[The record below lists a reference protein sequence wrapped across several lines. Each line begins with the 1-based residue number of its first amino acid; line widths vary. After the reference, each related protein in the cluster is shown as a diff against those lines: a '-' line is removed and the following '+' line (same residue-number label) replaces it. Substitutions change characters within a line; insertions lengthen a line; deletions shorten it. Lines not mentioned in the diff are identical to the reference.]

1 MATYGKKAVLCMVLA
16 GAMLAMSG
24 LALAGHPGPDEGM
37 MPKPE
42 PQEIERHI
50 GEKLAKLVDAG
61 TITQDQS
68 DRVLKLWREKDQER
82 RADFTAMKSMNP
94 DERKAYIAK
103 KRQEKPDIVGDLVKA
118 AGLSEEQ
125 AKAVADAV
133 RPPRPPHGAR

>member
-1 MATYGKKAVLCMVLA
+1 MATYGKKAVLCMIVA
-16 GAMLAMSG
+16 VAMLAMSG
-24 LALAGHPGPDEGM
+24 IALAGCPGPDEGM
-37 MPKPE
+37 PKPD

-61 TITQDQS
+61 TITKDQS
-68 DRVLKLWREKDQER
+68 DRVLKFWREKDRER
-82 RADFTAMKSMNP
+82 QADFAAMKNMSP
-94 DERKAYIAK
+94 DERKAYMDK
-103 KRQEKPDIVGDLVKA
+103 KRQEKSDMVGDLAKA